1 MAMARLTAT
10 VPLAE
15 MADQVDKMMIKK
27 KSPAQIVLLSI
38 IAAFLILSEIAAVF
52 FPSTITP
59 TERLDYAARDAAMR
73 LRGTQAV
80 DERIVIVAI
89 DDFSLNYENNTWP
102 WSRAYLAEIVQTLN
116 QAGAE
121 IIGLDVFLFEEDPE
135 GDAILADAFVQS
147 PKSVNLVQLFVDH
160 QGVNTL
166 KLPRPEY
173 ENVFDSLGIT
183 EIQLDDDAVARSIR
197 AYKYD
202 KVSQKN
208 YFNWAIEVA
217 RLSQNASPISQ
228 FSSTNLKLSN
238 EEIPLHGT
246 HFLVNFRGP
255 AEAYP
260 IYSAA
265 QVVLGD
271 YPAENFKDKIV
282 LIGATSVTLQDVY
295 PTPFSS
301 QIRTSGVEIVANA
314 VDSLLNQNYLRVVP
328 PWVNL
333 LAILLAAFLSHLITR
348 TSRPGLA
355 ISLMFASIFSYGA
368 IYYFFF
374 SQSGLYLPF
383 MAPETMFFLGVIMP
397 TLEQAL
403 AQEAEKRRVR
413 NLFSRFISPEMVEQL
428 ISTQD
433 ISSLNKRSNITILF
447 SDIRGF
453 TTLSEQLTPDG
464 VVSLLNPYLD
474 VMTKVVHKHGGTV
487 DKYEGDA
494 IVAFF
499 GEPVHYED
507 HALRAARAALDMR
520 LALVKLT
527 DQWEKA
533 GVLPPDFIFDI
544 GIGLNSG
551 DVFVGL
557 LGSEERVNYTIIG
570 DNANLAARLQD
581 LSKGYGWSMIISES
595 TNEAIKDEMETEFIE
610 SKLVKG
616 KSEAVKIYKL
626 IGYKAK

>member
-1 MAMARLTAT
+1 
-10 VPLAE
+10 
-15 MADQVDKMMIKK
+15 
-27 KSPAQIVLLSI
+27 
-38 IAAFLILSEIAAVF
+38 
-52 FPSTITP
+52 
-59 TERLDYAARDAAMR
+59 
-73 LRGTQAV
+73 
-80 DERIVIVAI
+80 
-89 DDFSLNYENNTWP
+89 
-102 WSRAYLAEIVQTLN
+102 
-116 QAGAE
+116 
-121 IIGLDVFLFEEDPE
+121 
-135 GDAILADAFVQS
+135 
-147 PKSVNLVQLFVDH
+147 
-160 QGVNTL
+160 
-166 KLPRPEY
+166 
-173 ENVFDSLGIT
+173 
-183 EIQLDDDAVARSIR
+183 
-197 AYKYD
+197 
-202 KVSQKN
+202 
-208 YFNWAIEVA
+208 
-217 RLSQNASPISQ
+217 
-228 FSSTNLKLSN
+228 
-238 EEIPLHGT
+238 
-246 HFLVNFRGP
+246 
-255 AEAYP
+255 
-260 IYSAA
+260 
-265 QVVLGD
+265 
-271 YPAENFKDKIV
+271 PAENFKDKIV

-314 VDSLLNQNYLRVVP
+314 VDSLLNHNYLRVAP
-328 PWVNL
+328 PWVSIL
-333 LAILLAAFLSHLITR
+333 LIFLAAFLSHLITR
-348 TSRPGLA
+348 TSRPALA

-368 IYYFFF
+368 IYYLFF

-383 MAPETMFFLGVIMP
+383 MAPETMLFLGVIMP